1 MEKTM
6 CHAVE
11 FVAEFGKLME
21 KNHLPS
27 SELDVVK
34 EKLTGWMAEYE
45 EEGGNLSRFA
55 RAKFVEQGWLGR
67 NTEIT
72 YLYRDAD
79 NYKVWNSCRVKGVIT
94 PEQVQQIVKC
104 CDSGEFFI
112 PEKVGLPE
120 ETFGSW
126 TEADHPWFE
135 IIPEQF
141 HETDQ
146 EEQVDLTVD
155 QLVANF
161 QKCEGK
167 WEQEEK
173 PEEETPSSSVISI
186 SNFAPNP
193 MIKLELDRH
202 MAIRT
207 ICLDLCYSIPGYATA
222 DLEIKN
228 FVYDRIRECLG
239 SIFM

>member
-135 IIPEQF
+135 IMPGQF
-141 HETDQ
+141 RETDHV
-146 EEQVDLTVD
+146 ETVALLT
-155 QLVANF
+155 
-161 QKCEGK
+161 
-167 WEQEEK
+167 
-173 PEEETPSSSVISI
+173 
-186 SNFAPNP
+186 
-193 MIKLELDRH
+193 LDVVQ
-202 MAIRT
+202 
-207 ICLDLCYSIPGYATA
+207 D
-222 DLEIKN
+222 
-228 FVYDRIRECLG
+228 
-239 SIFM
+239 